1 VDFLWA
7 LTLFFLNIMTCSSP
21 MCSRKKKNSIPCLPR
36 SEMDVPQTE
45 LCALF
50 QDVYFDDE
58 SAEMVISSLCL
69 GDDQDR

>member
-1 VDFLWA
+1 MEFLQ
-7 LTLFFLNIMTCSSP
+7 P
-21 MCSRKKKNSIPCLPR
+21 
-36 SEMDVPQTE
+36 E

-58 SAEMVISSLCL
+58 STEVVISSLCL